1 MAFDLGRLSWHGK
14 PQITKPHE
22 FYKRDVE
29 PVVSDELGTKRT
41 CPSCGN
47 RFYDLNKDPITC
59 PKCAQAFVAEPL
71 LPSKAD
77 GPVAKPKAA
86 PKPAPRDEDEN
97 EDELEDNDTL
107 VSLDDLDED
116 TDDGDDETA
125 GIEDVDL
132 GDDDGD
138 DEDVFLEEDEEEGGA
153 GVEDLIG
160 GGSSKPGDDEV

>member
-1 MAFDLGRLSWHGK
+1 M
-14 PQITKPHE
+14 
-22 FYKRDVE
+22 
-29 PVVSDELGTKRT
+29 VSDELGTKRT
-41 CPSCGN
+41 CPSCGA

-86 PKPAPRDEDEN
+86 PKPAPRVED

>member
-1 MAFDLGRLSWHGK
+1 M
-14 PQITKPHE
+14 
-22 FYKRDVE
+22 
-29 PVVSDELGTKRT
+29 VSDELGTKRT
-41 CPSCGN
+41 CPSCGT

-86 PKPAPRDEDEN
+86 PKPSARDED

-116 TDDGDDETA
+116 TDDGDD
-125 GIEDVDL
+125 
-132 GDDDGD
+132 DDDDDVSLDDIADVASDD
-138 DEDVFLEEDEEEGGA
+138 DE
-153 GVEDLIG
+153 
-160 GGSSKPGDDEV
+160 